1 MIEELEGIVISESD
15 YSETSKILKVLTKKY
30 GIISVLSKGCKKLKS
45 ELRSVSSKLT
55 YGNFNI
61 IYKENK
67 LSTLISVDVKNR
79 FKNIL
84 SDIEKI
90 SYSAFILE
98 LAQQVAKQNYN
109 SLVYDLLIS
118 SLIKIDEGFDAL
130 VITNI
135 LEIKYLDLLGTMPVL
150 DSCVVCGSKTGI
162 ATVSS
167 YKGGY
172 LCNKC
177 KGNEKIVD
185 EKTIKLLRMFYYV
198 DIDKISKLEIN
209 DKNKFEINRF
219 IDEYYD
225 RYTGLYL
232 KSKSFIKMLDN

>member
-1 MIEELEGIVISESD
+1 MIEELEGIVVSESD
-15 YSETSKILKVLTKKY
+15 YSETSKILKVLTPKY
-30 GIISVLSKGCKKLKS
+30 GVISVLSKGCKRLKS
-45 ELRSVSSKLT
+45 DLRSVSTKLT

-67 LSTLISVDVKNR
+67 LSTLTSVDVKNR

-90 SYSAFILE
+90 SYASFLLE
-98 LAQQVAKQNYN
+98 LSLQVSKENFN
-109 SLVYDLLIS
+109 SLVYTFLIS
-118 SLIKIDEGFDAL
+118 SLTKIEDGFDPL

-135 LEIKYLDLLGTMPVL
+135 LELKYLDLIGVMPYL
-150 DSCVVCGSKTGI
+150 DGCVSCGSKNNI
-162 ATVSS
+162 ATISS

-185 EKTIKLLRMFYYV
+185 EKTIKLIRMFYYV
-198 DIDKISKLEIN
+198 DINKITKLEIN
-209 DKNKFEINRF
+209 DKNKYEINQF

-232 KSKSFIKMLDN
+232 KSKSFIKMLG

>member
-1 MIEELEGIVISESD
+1 MIEELLGIVVSESD
-15 YSETSKILKVLTKKY
+15 YSETSKILQVLTSKY
-30 GIISVLSKGCKKLKS
+30 GIISVLSKGCKRLKS
-45 ELRSVSSKLT
+45 DLRSVSNKLT
-55 YGNFNI
+55 FGTFNI

-67 LSTLISVDVKNR
+67 LSTLVSVDVKNR

-84 SDIEKI
+84 NDIEKI
-90 SYSAFILE
+90 SYASFLLE
-98 LAQQVAKQNYN
+98 LSHQVSKQNFN
-109 SLVYDLLIS
+109 SLVYDFLIS
-118 SLIKIDEGFDAL
+118 SLTKIDEGFDPL

-135 LEIKYLDLLGTMPVL
+135 LELKYLDLLGVMPVL
-150 DSCVVCGSKTGI
+150 DQCCICGNKNDI
-162 ATVSS
+162 ATISS

-177 KGNEKIVD
+177 RGNEKIVD

-198 DIDKISKLEIN
+198 DIDKISKLEIKE
-209 DKNKFEINRF
+209 KNKYEINNF

-232 KSKSFIKMLDN
+232 KSKSFIKMI

>member
-1 MIEELEGIVISESD
+1 MIEELLGIVVSESD
-15 YSETSKILKVLTKKY
+15 YSETSKILQVLTPKY
-30 GIISVLSKGCKKLKS
+30 GIISVLSKGCKRLKS
-45 ELRSVSSKLT
+45 DLRSVSNKLT
-55 YGNFNI
+55 FGTFNV

-67 LSTLISVDVKNR
+67 LSTLVSVDVQNR

-84 SDIEKI
+84 NDIEKI
-90 SYSAFILE
+90 SYASFLLE
-98 LAQQVAKQNYN
+98 LSYQVSKQNFN
-109 SLVYDLLIS
+109 SLVYEFLIS
-118 SLIKIDEGFDAL
+118 GLTKIDEGFDAL

-135 LEIKYLDLLGTMPVL
+135 IELKYLDLLGVMPML
-150 DSCVVCGSKTGI
+150 DECVVCGSKNNI
-162 ATVSS
+162 ATISS

-177 KGNEKIVD
+177 RGNEKIVD

-198 DIDKISKLEIN
+198 DIDKIAKLEISDKNKLEIN
-209 DKNKFEINRF
+209 NF

-232 KSKSFIKMLDN
+232 KSKSFIKMLEN

>member
-1 MIEELEGIVISESD
+1 MIEELDGIVVSESD
-15 YSETSKILKVLTKKY
+15 YSETSKILKILTKKY
-30 GIISVLSKGCKKLKS
+30 GIISVLSKGCKRLKS
-45 ELRSVSSKLT
+45 DLRSVSTKLT
-55 YGNFNI
+55 FGSFNV

-67 LSTLISVDVKNR
+67 LSTLVSVDVKNR

-84 SDIEKI
+84 NDIEKI
-90 SYSAFILE
+90 SYASFLLE
-98 LAQQVAKQNYN
+98 LSYQVSTQNFN
-109 SLVYDLLIS
+109 SLVYDFLVGGLT
-118 SLIKIDEGFDAL
+118 KIDDGFDPL

-135 LEIKYLDLLGTMPVL
+135 IELKYLDLLGVMPNL
-150 DSCVVCGSKTGI
+150 DECVVCGSKMI

-198 DIDKISKLEIN
+198 DIDKITKLEIN
-209 DKNKFEINRF
+209 DKNKYEINRF

-232 KSKSFIKMLDN
+232 KSKSFIKLLDD

>member
-1 MIEELEGIVISESD
+1 MIEELLGIVVSESD
-15 YSETSKILKVLTKKY
+15 YSETSKILQVLTPKY
-30 GIISVLSKGCKKLKS
+30 GIISVLSKGCKRLKS
-45 ELRSVSSKLT
+45 DLRSVSNKLT
-55 YGNFNI
+55 FGTFNI

-67 LSTLISVDVKNR
+67 LSTLVSVDVQNR

-84 SDIEKI
+84 NDIEKI
-90 SYSAFILE
+90 SYASFLLE
-98 LAQQVAKQNYN
+98 LSYQVSKQNFN
-109 SLVYDLLIS
+109 SLVYEFLIS
-118 SLIKIDEGFDAL
+118 GLTKIDEGFDAL

-135 LEIKYLDLLGTMPVL
+135 IELKYLDLLGCMPML
-150 DSCVVCGSKTGI
+150 DECVVCGNKNNI
-162 ATVSS
+162 ATISS

-177 KGNEKIVD
+177 RGNEKIVD

-198 DIDKISKLEIN
+198 DIDKITKLEISDKNKLEIN
-209 DKNKFEINRF
+209 NF

-232 KSKSFIKMLDN
+232 KSKSFIKMLEN